1 MKIDN
6 PFEKTEEFH
15 KQFDNRKPKIPTH
28 FSAQQAADRAG
39 FKAEELVE
47 FLYGAA
53 NSDVAVFKELVTQ
66 LKESVDQAEEKI
78 LIQQKKAMDPL
89 VEQVDALID
98 LLYFTYGSF
107 FLLGVDPTELFS
119 IVHKANMGK
128 MFPDGKP
135 HYHPETHKVLKP
147 DNWEADFAPEPK
159 IKAALERQKKNAET
173 DE

>member
-15 KQFDNRKPKIPTH
+15 TLFDNRRPKTPTL
-28 FSAQQAADRAG
+28 FSAKQAADRAG
-39 FKAEELVE
+39 FKVEELVE

-53 NSDVAVFKELVTQ
+53 NNDPVVFKELVNQ
-66 LKESVDQAEEKI
+66 LKESVDQAEKKVLSKEKEVTE
-78 LIQQKKAMDPL
+78 PL

-107 FLLGVDPTELFS
+107 SLLGVDPTEIFS
-119 IVHKANMGK
+119 IVHEANMGK
-128 MFPDGKP
+128 LFPDGKP
-135 HYHPETHKVLKP
+135 HYHPVTHKVLKP

-159 IKAALERQKKNAET
+159 IKAELERQRKAAEA
-173 DE
+173 E

>member
-6 PFEKTEEFH
+6 PFEKTEAFH
-15 KQFDNRKPKIPTH
+15 KQFDNRKPQIPTQ
-28 FSAQQAADRAG
+28 FSAKQAADRAG

-53 NSDVAVFKELVTQ
+53 NNNPVVFKKLVTQ
-66 LKESVDQAEEKI
+66 LKESVDQAEEKV
-78 LIQQKKAMDPL
+78 LNKQKEVMDPL

-107 FLLGVDPTELFS
+107 SLLGVDPTEIFS
-119 IVHKANMGK
+119 IVHEANMGK
-128 MFPDGKP
+128 LFPDGKP
-135 HYHPETHKVLKP
+135 HYHPVTHKVLKP

-159 IKAALERQKKNAET
+159 IKAELDRQKKVAEFN
-173 DE
+173 